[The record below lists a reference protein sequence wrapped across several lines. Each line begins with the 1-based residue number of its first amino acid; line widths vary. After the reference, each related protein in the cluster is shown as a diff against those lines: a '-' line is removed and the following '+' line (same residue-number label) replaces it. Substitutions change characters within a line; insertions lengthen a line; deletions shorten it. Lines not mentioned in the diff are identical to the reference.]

1 MAGKWTRS
9 VARRGT
15 SRLPSPAMVV
25 ACLSLVLA
33 LGGTGYAAGLLPV
46 GSVGTPQLKADA
58 VVSSKVK
65 DGSLLAKDFR
75 AGQLPAGARGAA
87 GVAGERGAAGPQGVA
102 GLQGQPGS
110 QGPAGFSSLT
120 YVAADYGPF
129 PAGAQY
135 GGEAVC
141 TGGRHAVGGGVFSE
155 SADVGE
161 QQVNSSYPSSGAGDG
176 EEGTTAWWAYVDNTS
191 SAPRHFRV
199 YAVCAAATSVSGP

>member
-87 GVAGERGAAGPQGVA
+87 GVAGERIGYLPERMHLPAALRGRRVWRGRRDN
-102 GLQGQPGS
+102 PGRK
-110 QGPAGFSSLT
+110 
-120 YVAADYGPF
+120 
-129 PAGAQY
+129 
-135 GGEAVC
+135 
-141 TGGRHAVGGGVFSE
+141 GRRGS
-155 SADVGE
+155 
-161 QQVNSSYPSSGAGDG
+161 
-176 EEGTTAWWAYVDNTS
+176 
-191 SAPRHFRV
+191 PR
-199 YAVCAAATSVSGP
+199 